1 MQPGTLG
8 SHFTRDLKGD
18 PNLAEGYKGAI
29 GREAKAAF
37 REEWCKKK
45 LAIAEKKV
53 ALQKEQCHELS
64 DKIVGTYMPF
74 RKLWKPKASIKMAGW
89 PSESKHANAFV
100 NVRATLRAP
109 ALTDQLSPALGT
121 EGCSSEA
128 SACISN
134 MGVEHCMA
142 VGFIVHIH
150 MVVCA
155 YCQVPGCSCHLVY

>member
-53 ALQKEQCHELS
+53 AMQKEQCHELS

-74 RKLWKPKASIKMAGW
+74 RKLWEAEGLDQDGWMAIRVETCKCIRKCSGNIASTSFDRPAQ
-89 PSESKHANAFV
+89 PSTWH
-100 NVRATLRAP
+100 RRL
-109 ALTDQLSPALGT
+109 QQQGLG
-121 EGCSSEA
+121 
-128 SACISN
+128 
-134 MGVEHCMA
+134 MH
-142 VGFIVHIH
+142 
-150 MVVCA
+150 
-155 YCQVPGCSCHLVY
+155 Q

>member
-18 PNLAEGYKGAI
+18 PNLAEAYKGTI

-53 ALQKEQCHELS
+53 AMQKEQCHELS

-74 RKLWKPKASIKMAGW
+74 RTLWEAEGLDQDGWMAIRVEPCKCIRKSSGNIAST
-89 PSESKHANAFV
+89 SFD
-100 NVRATLRAP
+100 RP
-109 ALTDQLSPALGT
+109 A
-121 EGCSSEA
+121 
-128 SACISN
+128 
-134 MGVEHCMA
+134 
-142 VGFIVHIH
+142 
-150 MVVCA
+150 
-155 YCQVPGCSCHLVY
+155 